1 MLRPLAALRKQ
12 QDLALV
18 LQQVPVGCISR
29 VPVAACMEVCFDC
42 RWDAYH
48 VLTCAHFLDL
58 VEAPEE
64 IAWLDLSFNHIEEVT
79 DDILE

>member
-1 MLRPLAALRKQ
+1 VIRLANNNLVDTRGLFKVNHPVKGSNVSKLSQ
-12 QDLALV
+12 LA
-18 LQQVPVGCISR
+18 
-29 VPVAACMEVCFDC
+29 
-42 RWDAYH
+42 
-48 VLTCAHFLDL
+48 LDL

>member
-1 MLRPLAALRKQ
+1 MSTLHLKEIENAQENLVYLNTNFKWTWKLCIYNKTEKTCENLSSQLA
-12 QDLALV
+12 
-18 LQQVPVGCISR
+18 
-29 VPVAACMEVCFDC
+29 
-42 RWDAYH
+42 
-48 VLTCAHFLDL
+48 LDL